1 MGGQFR
7 GILYKYE
14 SRCPGSKG
22 TATSMQYLRVTT
34 LHRYINGAV
43 KLLKE
48 MSEVIYAG
56 VRVPLHRCLP
66 VSLHE

>member
-1 MGGQFR
+1 
-7 GILYKYE
+7 
-14 SRCPGSKG
+14 
-22 TATSMQYLRVTT
+22 MQYLRVTT